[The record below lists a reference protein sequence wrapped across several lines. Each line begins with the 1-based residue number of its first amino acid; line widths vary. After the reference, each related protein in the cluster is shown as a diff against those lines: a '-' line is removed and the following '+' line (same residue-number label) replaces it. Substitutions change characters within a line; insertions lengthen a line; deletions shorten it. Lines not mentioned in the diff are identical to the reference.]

1 VVDATER
8 TSLGSGLWP
17 KRVSCFNLRS
27 QTLPS
32 LTAFPSNPDAT
43 CGEQNRDSLVP
54 SSEAG
59 AFIPSKTRSRSRRR
73 VLFCPHHPEER
84 LLSVSQK
91 HHLYLTDVGHLVV
104 RGLSRKKAD
113 EILQAHR
120 RVVALTDE
128 WLECFWCESCQSS
141 TWWHVRRHDRLS
153 YSLSVV
159 ERELWEQASG
169 VIRPEGNP
177 SVSQFSRR
185 EARATGVQGLRQY
198 RFL

>member
-1 VVDATER
+1 MAGKSFVLKSPQR
-8 TSLGSGLWP
+8 HRP
-17 KRVSCFNLRS
+17 FNC
-27 QTLPS
+27 
-32 LTAFPSNPDAT
+32 LTAFPASPGASSGDQYPDS
-43 CGEQNRDSLVP
+43 SLPSPELGSGVP
-54 SSEAG
+54 
-59 AFIPSKTRSRSRRR
+59 PRPRSRSRRR

-84 LLSVSQK
+84 LLSVSAK
-91 HHLYLTDVGHLVV
+91 YHLYLTDVGHLVL

-113 EILQAHR
+113 EILQAYR
-120 RVVALTDE
+120 RVVSLTDE

-177 SVSQFSRR
+177 TVSQFSRR
-185 EARATGVQGLRQY
+185 HARATGVQGLRQY